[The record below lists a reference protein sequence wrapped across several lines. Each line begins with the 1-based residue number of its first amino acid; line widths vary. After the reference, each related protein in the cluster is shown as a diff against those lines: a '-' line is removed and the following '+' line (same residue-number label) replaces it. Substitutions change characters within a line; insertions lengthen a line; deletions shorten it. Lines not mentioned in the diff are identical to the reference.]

1 MHIANSCQEIIMQQV
16 NITELRNH
24 LPHYMNQVQKGVEF
38 LVTSRGK
45 GIARL
50 VPDVSNA
57 EEAYNRLMQLR
68 GTMIKGD
75 IVEQI
80 EVEWNAD
87 ADNL

>member
-1 MHIANSCQEIIMQQV
+1 MQQV
-16 NITELRNH
+16 NVTELRNH

-38 LVTSRGK
+38 LVTSHGK
-45 GIARL
+45 KIARL
-50 VPDVSNA
+50 VPEINNVEDAHS
-57 EEAYNRLMQLR
+57 RLMTLR

-75 IVEQI
+75 ILDSV